1 MAIELPVLDI
11 TGRDTGEKVYL
22 SEEVFGIE
30 PSAHAIYLD
39 VKRYLAAHHRGTH
52 STRTR
57 GEVQGSTKKI
67 RPQKYTGQARAG
79 QRTSPIFRGGGVV
92 FGPKPRDYDV
102 KLNKKVINLARRS
115 ALSARLRDGAIKV
128 VGDFSF
134 EEPKTKRAVEVLN
147 NLGLNDRRRIL
158 VVVPSMDMNVY
169 LSFRNIPYV
178 EVRQAY
184 QLNTYELIRA
194 HHLLFTRKAIL
205 KVNEMLLPKAKSH
218 ATT

>member
-11 TGRDTGEKVYL
+11 TGRETGEKVHL

-30 PSAHAIYLD
+30 PHAHAIYLD

-52 STRTR
+52 STKTR
-57 GEVQGSTKKI
+57 GEVQGSTRKI

-92 FGPKPRDYDV
+92 FGPKPRDYDI

-115 ALSARLRDGAIKV
+115 ALSARLREGAIKV
-128 VGDFSF
+128 VVDFSLD
-134 EEPKTKRAVEVLN
+134 EPKTKRAVEMLK
-147 NLGLNDRRRIL
+147 NLGLDNVGRVLL
-158 VVVPSMDMNVY
+158 VVPVMDRNVY

-178 EVRQAY
+178 DMIQAY
-184 QLNTYELIRA
+184 QINTYEVMRA
-194 HHLLFTRKAIL
+194 RHLLFTRSAIL
-205 KVNEMLLPKAKSH
+205 KVNEMLMPKSKAH
-218 ATT
+218 ATV